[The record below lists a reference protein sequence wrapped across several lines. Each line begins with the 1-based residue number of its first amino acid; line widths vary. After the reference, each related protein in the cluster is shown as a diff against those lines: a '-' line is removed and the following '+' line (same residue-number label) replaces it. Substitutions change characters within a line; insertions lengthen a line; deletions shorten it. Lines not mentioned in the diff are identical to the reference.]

1 MYIYYIIIIYKEIKG
16 APTEQYTTENG
27 LKQFKK
33 KYFLQIGTRFFF
45 FFSGVA
51 WIKSYLILYTNANIC

>member
-27 LKQFKK
+27 LKQKK
-33 KYFLQIGTRFFF
+33 VFSSNWDTILFFF
-45 FFSGVA
+45 FRCGMNKVL
-51 WIKSYLILYTNANIC
+51 SYLIYQC

>member
-45 FFSGVA
+45 FFFRCGMNKVL
-51 WIKSYLILYTNANIC
+51 SYLIYQC